1 MLVDSSGAAASAPSV
16 LSDDD
21 NPLRMLRS
29 GMAVRPRVRGNKQ
42 RHLQEQ
48 RQAVSGAASEWPPH
62 SSRSLPRPRTNSH
75 PQPPAPPLGPV
86 PAGRRRNEAPM
97 VPPPPVPLDSR
108 SASEDS
114 LHDFGA
120 HQNMVRKVKTQF
132 SYIYAKL
139 KRFLHLFFL

>member
-48 RQAVSGAASEWPPH
+48 RQAGGSGASEWPPH

-120 HQNMVRKVKTQF
+120 HQNMVRTEKIIIFGHIGISLQMVK
-132 SYIYAKL
+132 
-139 KRFLHLFFL
+139 